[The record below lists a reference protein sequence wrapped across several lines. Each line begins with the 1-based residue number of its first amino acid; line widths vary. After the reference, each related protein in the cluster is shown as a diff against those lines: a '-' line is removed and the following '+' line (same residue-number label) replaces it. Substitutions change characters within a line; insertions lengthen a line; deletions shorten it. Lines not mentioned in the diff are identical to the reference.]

1 MVVCEKLVGECK
13 MVVVVVS
20 ELQERRLV
28 FQPFNLGAFYRDAS
42 KAARKIVV

>member
-1 MVVCEKLVGECK
+1 MVVCENLMDKCRV
-13 MVVVVVS
+13 VVVVVS